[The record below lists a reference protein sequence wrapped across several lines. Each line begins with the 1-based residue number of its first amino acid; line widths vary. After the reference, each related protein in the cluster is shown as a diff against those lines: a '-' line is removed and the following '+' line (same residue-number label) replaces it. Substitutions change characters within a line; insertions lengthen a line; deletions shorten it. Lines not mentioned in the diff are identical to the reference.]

1 MIRLLPI
8 TESQILMKRITY
20 KKYVPDPASEMSME
34 DLLSALSDYLLNS
47 GFQSQY
53 GFYEMQDP
61 EQSLDELRRA
71 IEAALTEGDMVDENM
86 RERLQQMQM
95 DGTLDAAD
103 RKAHPAHGAGRL
115 HQHRPAARSGAEA
128 LVGGQVGQ
136 SQAQARFEITDKSLD
151 FLGYQDAAR
160 PAGLAGKVQL
170 RTPRHP
176 GYGYRD

>member
-1 MIRLLPI
+1 
-8 TESQILMKRITY
+8 MKRIKY
-20 KKYVPDPASEMSME
+20 SKYVPDPASEMSME

-71 IEAALTEGDMVDENM
+71 IEAAMMEGDLVDENM

-95 DGTLDAAD
+95 EGTLDELIEKLIQRMEQED
-103 RKAHPAHGAGRL
+103 YISIDQPHDPSQKP
-115 HQHRPAARSGAEA
+115 SI
-128 LVGGQVGQ
+128 GGQVGQ

-151 FLGYQDAAR
+151 FLGF
-160 PAGLAGKVQL
+160 KTL
-170 RTPRHP
+170 RDLL
-176 GYGYRD
+176 GSLG